1 MRHVHV
7 AHGCRIRAN
16 GVKSSVA
23 PQWYVACLSR
33 DLNPGPVR
41 SVIAGIP
48 LALFRSRQG
57 VVALLDR
64 CPHRNAPLSAGQV
77 KGDELECEYHGWRF
91 SAAGECVFAAGVPP
105 EQINRACHATS
116 YPATEQKGLVWV
128 SSAAGERPSNP
139 PFTFDLADR
148 PGYSTVIT
156 VLEAEGSLHAVAE
169 NALDVPHTMYLHG
182 GLFRKKG
189 GGRMEREV
197 EIRNF
202 GDRVEAEY
210 FDEERPAGIAGRLL
224 APGGGRVRH
233 VDRFILPSITE
244 VDYRLGDK
252 THVNVSVAMTPVG
265 DYMTR
270 LYAVVSM
277 RLSGIASL
285 ARPLLKPLFLRIF
298 RQDAEVLSRQSANI
312 RAFGGER
319 FATTVADVLGPAI
332 ARLLKSLET
341 DGEVRTL
348 KVPQI
353 RRTRILI

>member
-1 MRHVHV
+1 
-7 AHGCRIRAN
+7 
-16 GVKSSVA
+16 
-23 PQWYVACLSR
+23 
-33 DLNPGPVR
+33 
-41 SVIAGIP
+41 
-48 LALFRSRQG
+48 
-57 VVALLDR
+57 
-64 CPHRNAPLSAGQV
+64 
-77 KGDELECEYHGWRF
+77 
-91 SAAGECVFAAGVPP
+91 
-105 EQINRACHATS
+105 
-116 YPATEQKGLVWV
+116 
-128 SSAAGERPSNP
+128 
-139 PFTFDLADR
+139 
-148 PGYSTVIT
+148 
-156 VLEAEGSLHAVAE
+156 
-169 NALDVPHTMYLHG
+169 
-182 GLFRKKG
+182 
-189 GGRMEREV
+189 MEKEV

-252 THVNVSVAMTPVG
+252 THINVSVAMTPVG

-298 RQDAEVLSRQSANI
+298 RQDAEVVSRQSANI